1 MINRRVKE
9 PYVTVNP
16 CRLCTPLGACLA
28 FRGIH
33 KCMPLIHGS
42 QGCATYIRRF
52 LISHFREPMD
62 IASSSFSEETAIF
75 GGESNLIESVNNVLL
90 KYNPEVIGI
99 ATSCLSETI
108 GDDLSQMIHRIRQMV
123 PVTLI
128 PVSTPSFRS
137 SHVIG
142 FHDTITAIIKSCC
155 IEESDSS
162 KVFIEIPIL
171 SPADQRYIISLCNL
185 FDINPVLLLDYS
197 ETLDSGIWEEYKTI
211 PEGGTHL
218 SSIKEAASKNATYI
232 DLGNLRENSAG
243 VYLRNNFGTM
253 YCKLD
258 TPIGIEATDLFL
270 KMLSS
275 ASGKKIP
282 VSLQKERNRCID
294 SYIDAH
300 KYVSC
305 IRAVVFGDEEMVP
318 SIAAFC
324 NEIGI
329 LPVLCASEGQI
340 VFEIEKR
347 ISYDKRRNITIME
360 DTDFDTIEQMV
371 KDLKPDIM
379 IGTGKGNHISIK
391 HNIPLVRVGFPVHD
405 RFGASR
411 IQICG
416 YEGAMNLLDTIVN
429 ALLSRKQDKIPDGYS
444 YM

>member
-1 MINRRVKE
+1 MINRKVRE

-52 LISHFREPMD
+52 VISHFREPMD

-99 ATSCLSETI
+99 ATSCLTETI
-108 GDDLSQMIHRIRQMV
+108 GDDLNQIIHKIKKRV

-128 PVSTPSFRS
+128 PVSTPSFKN

-142 FHDTITAIIKSCC
+142 FHDTITAIVKTCC
-155 IEESDSS
+155 IEESFSS
-162 KVFIEIPIL
+162 KVFIETPIL
-171 SPADQRYIISLCNL
+171 SPADLRYIISLSNR
-185 FDINPVLLLDYS
+185 FDIDPVLLPDYS
-197 ETLDSGIWEEYKTI
+197 ETLDSGIWKEYTPI
-211 PEGGTHL
+211 PEGGTPL
-218 SSIKEAASKNATYI
+218 SAIKEAASKNATYI
-232 DLGNLRENSAG
+232 DLGNARENNAG
-243 VYLRNNFGTM
+243 IYLRNNFRTR

-258 TPIGIEATDLFL
+258 TPIGINATDLFV

-275 ASGKKIP
+275 TSGKKIP
-282 VSLQKERNRCID
+282 LCLQKERNRCID

-300 KYVSC
+300 KYVSG
-305 IRAVVFGDEEMVP
+305 IRAVVFGDEELVP
-318 SIAAFC
+318 SITAFC
-324 NEIGI
+324 CEIGM

-340 VFEIEKR
+340 SFEIEKR
-347 ISYDKRRNITIME
+347 ITYDKRLNITIVE
-360 DTDFDTIEQMV
+360 DTDFDFIEQMV

-391 HNIPLVRVGFPVHD
+391 HDIPLVRVGFPVHD

-411 IQICG
+411 VLMCG

-429 ALLSRKQDKIPDGYS
+429 VLLSRKQENIPDGYS
-444 YM
+444 YL

>member
-1 MINRRVKE
+1 MINRKVRE

-28 FRGIH
+28 FRGIY

-75 GGESNLIESVNNVLL
+75 GGESNLIDSVNNVLL

-99 ATSCLSETI
+99 ATSCLTETI
-108 GDDLSQMIHRIRQMV
+108 GDDLSQIMYKIRQMV
-123 PVTLI
+123 PVTMI
-128 PVSTPSFRS
+128 PVSTPSFRN

-142 FHDTITAIIKSCC
+142 FHDAITAIVKTCC

-162 KVFIEIPIL
+162 KVFIETPIL
-171 SPADQRYIISLCNL
+171 SPSDLRYIISLCNL
-185 FDINPVLLLDYS
+185 FDINPVLIPDYS
-197 ETLDSGIWEEYKTI
+197 ETLDSGIWEEYKPI
-211 PEGGTHL
+211 PEGGTSL

-232 DLGNLRENSAG
+232 DLGNSRENSAG
-243 VYLRNNFGTM
+243 VYLRNNFRAR

-258 TPIGIEATDLFL
+258 TPIGIEATDLFV

-275 ASGKKIP
+275 TSGKKIP

-305 IRAVVFGDEEMVP
+305 IRAAVFGDEEMVP

-324 NEIGI
+324 NEIGMH
-329 LPVLCASEGQI
+329 PVLCASEGQI
-340 VFEIEKR
+340 SFEIEKR
-347 ISYDKRRNITIME
+347 ITFDRRQNITIIE

-411 IQICG
+411 VQMCG

-429 ALLSRKQDKIPDGYS
+429 ALLSRKQGKIIDGYS

>member
-1 MINRRVKE
+1 MINRKVRE

-52 LISHFREPMD
+52 VISHFREPMD

-99 ATSCLSETI
+99 ATSCLTETI
-108 GDDLSQMIHRIRQMV
+108 GDDLNQIIHKIKKRV

-128 PVSTPSFRS
+128 PVSTPSFKN

-142 FHDTITAIIKSCC
+142 FHDTITAIVKTCC
-155 IEESDSS
+155 IEESFSS
-162 KVFIEIPIL
+162 KVFIETPIL
-171 SPADQRYIISLCNL
+171 SPADLRYIISLSNR
-185 FDINPVLLLDYS
+185 FDIHPVLLPDYS
-197 ETLDSGIWEEYKTI
+197 ETLDSGIWKEYTPI
-211 PEGGTHL
+211 PEGGTPL
-218 SSIKEAASKNATYI
+218 SAIKEAASKNATYI
-232 DLGNLRENSAG
+232 DLGNARENNAG
-243 VYLRNNFGTM
+243 IYLRNNFRTR

-258 TPIGIEATDLFL
+258 TPIGINATDLFV

-275 ASGKKIP
+275 TSGKKIP
-282 VSLQKERNRCID
+282 LCLQKERNRCID

-300 KYVSC
+300 KYVSG
-305 IRAVVFGDEEMVP
+305 IRAVVFGDEELVP
-318 SIAAFC
+318 SITAFC
-324 NEIGI
+324 CEIGM

-340 VFEIEKR
+340 SFEIEKR
-347 ISYDKRRNITIME
+347 ITYDKRLNITIVE
-360 DTDFDTIEQMV
+360 DTDFDFIEQMV

-391 HNIPLVRVGFPVHD
+391 HDIPLVRVGFPVHD

-411 IQICG
+411 VLMCG

-429 ALLSRKQDKIPDGYS
+429 VLLSRKQENIPDGYS
-444 YM
+444 YL